1 MKLSSLRFH
10 LTRQTSNV
18 KVAGRN
24 PDPSDAVA
32 TTISGAQT
40 CYQCPFK
47 GNGCYAENFPLSLH
61 FDRVTRGERG
71 VGWREHLADLATL
84 PQGGKLRINVAGD
97 LPHTLGRLSR
107 RYLVALFAVIKSRG
121 LKAWTYTHHD
131 PANGDNA
138 ALIRRAQKSG
148 LTINVSTET
157 EAAADRAVAAGLPAV
172 LACPSDET
180 RSQWRTPAGNVVLI
194 CPAQRRDDAAC
205 STCMLCHQGGRGR
218 RVIVGFVSHGASK
231 RKSDAAIAAQREV
244 SHA

>member
-18 KVAGRN
+18 KVAGHN

-32 TTISGAQT
+32 TTISGGQT
-40 CYQCPFK
+40 CYLCPFK

-71 VGWREHLADLATL
+71 VGWREHLADIATL

-157 EAAADRAVAAGLPAV
+157 VAAADAAIAAGLPATITV
-172 LACPSDET
+172 PSTET
-180 RSQWRTPAGNVVLI
+180 RNTWRTPERNLVMV
-194 CPAQRRDDAAC
+194 CPAQRRETDC
-205 STCMLCHQGGRGR
+205 SQCMLCHKRGK
-218 RVIVGFVSHGASK
+218 RVIVAFAAHGT
-231 RKSDAAIAAQREV
+231 RKKKADQLLTNLNDD
-244 SHA
+244 